1 MPPHVSLHVATAVA
15 LARAQSLPALV
26 GFDGFTD
33 AILHAVSTRASM
45 RVEDFSRIE
54 TITEFAERVGAA
66 AGKSTNVEL
75 VRRELRF
82 GGNGPLMASGLAG
95 LGARVSYVGSI
106 GMVSD
111 HARVD
116 PIFAEFAR
124 RCERVIAIGVPGHTD
139 AIEFA
144 DGKIMFNHTANVQAV
159 TWEAVVNGVGLGEM
173 REMVGSSVLLGVVN
187 WSLLGGVP
195 GIWRGLMR
203 DVLVGMPRQVDGV
216 RRRMFVDLS
225 DPAKRTDGDIAG
237 MLVQLREMEG
247 AVAVTLGL
255 NLAEAQRV
263 AKVVGV
269 MDDEAEEIGRRVAR
283 LASGVRDA
291 IGIDTVV
298 VHPREGAAAASAS
311 EHSVWV
317 DGPVTANPKLSTGAG
332 DHFNAG
338 FAFAQA
344 SAMPLEQCVAVAA
357 ATSGAYVRDA
367 ASPTRERV
375 AEMLRGGW

>member
-1 MPPHVSLHVATAVA
+1 MVSFAAA
-15 LARAQSLPALV
+15 AEAIGSARGFGALV

-33 AILHAVSTRASM
+33 AILHAVRSRATM

-54 TITEFAERVGAA
+54 TITEFAERVGGA
-66 AGKSTNVEL
+66 AGKSTNIEL

-95 LGARVSYVGSI
+95 LGAKVSYVGSI
-106 GMVSD
+106 GVASD
-111 HARVD
+111 DSSGRARVD
-116 PIFAEFAR
+116 PIFGEFAK

-139 AIEFA
+139 AVEFA

-159 TWEAVVNGVGLGEM
+159 TWEAIVSGVGLAEM

-203 DVLVGMPRQVDGV
+203 DVLVRMPTQVGGV

-247 AVAVTLGL
+247 VVAVTLGL

-269 MDDEAEEIGRRVAR
+269 MDDEAEELGQRVAR
-283 LASGVRDA
+283 LASGLRDA

-298 VHPREGAAAASAS
+298 VHPREGAAAASAG
-311 EHSVWV
+311 ERSVWV

-344 SAMPLEQCVAVAA
+344 SAMRLEQCVAAAA

-367 ASPTRERV
+367 ASPARERV

>member
-1 MPPHVSLHVATAVA
+1 MVSFAAAAEAIGSGRVFC
-15 LARAQSLPALV
+15 ALV

-33 AILHAVSTRASM
+33 AILHAVRSRATM

-54 TITEFAERVGAA
+54 TITEFAERVGGA
-66 AGKSTNVEL
+66 AGKSTNIEL

-106 GMVSD
+106 GVASD
-111 HARVD
+111 DSSGHARVD
-116 PIFAEFAR
+116 PIFAEFAK

-139 AIEFA
+139 AVEFA

-159 TWEAVVNGVGLGEM
+159 TWEAIVSGVGLREM

-203 DVLVGMPRQVDGV
+203 DVLMGMPTRVGGV

-247 AVAVTLGL
+247 VVAVTLGL

-269 MDDEAEEIGRRVAR
+269 RDDEAEEHAQRVAR
-283 LASGVRDA
+283 LASGLRDA

-298 VHPREGAAAASAS
+298 VHPREGAAAASAG
-311 EHSVWV
+311 ERSVWV

-344 SAMPLEQCVAVAA
+344 SAMPLEQCVAAAA